1 MDTRWLKRLAQEA
14 LAEEGLTWSVT
25 TIVPPFT
32 MSPTKEG
39 ERVIYFV
46 TAAAPPVVKVHLT
59 LAAVESDGA
68 ILSLI
73 MEQLRQLKENVS

>member
-1 MDTRWLKRLAQEA
+1 
-14 LAEEGLTWSVT
+14 
-25 TIVPPFT
+25 

-46 TAAAPPVVKVHLT
+46 TAAAPPVVKVYLT

-68 ILSLI
+68 ILTRIL
-73 MEQLRQLKENVS
+73 EQLRELKTNIS